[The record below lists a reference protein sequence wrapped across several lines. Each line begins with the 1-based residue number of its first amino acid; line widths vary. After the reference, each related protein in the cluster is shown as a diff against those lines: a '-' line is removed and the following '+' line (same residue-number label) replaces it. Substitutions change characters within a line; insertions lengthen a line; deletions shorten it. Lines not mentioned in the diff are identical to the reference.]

1 MFRSMSLRSLARS
14 NALAAMVAGIAAVAG
29 APGTTEAKT
38 PGKTYCFN
46 GICHRVNTLQE
57 MSGLVGKDVSFKTSF
72 YDDCKRDRFNPCGL
86 TSSGEVFRAN
96 DADNAASPIYPNG
109 TVLLLRNPSNG
120 ESAVVR
126 VNNAGPYWGKRKL
139 DVSKGTAVKLGFKKQ
154 GVASLEVRVISA
166 PSKEEAR
173 YKKNRR
179 YAAVPGPIGR
189 FASIDAAMATPTV
202 MIAMGTAPKPVQV
215 AEAQSIAASP
225 AQISD
230 VSSPADALKA
240 EARRFYGS
248 DFGIKRIVAPTM
260 TADIAPIHRS
270 RRQEIPLFQ

>member
-1 MFRSMSLRSLARS
+1 MFRSKSWRSLALS
-14 NALAAMVAGIAAVAG
+14 KAMAIMSAAVAVV
-29 APGTTEAKT
+29 AVATSAAEAKT

-46 GICHRVNTLQE
+46 GICHRVNTLQQ
-57 MSGLVGKDVSFKTSF
+57 MDSLIGKDVTFKTSF

-86 TSSGEVFRAN
+86 TSSGEVFRPN

-139 DVSKGTAVKLGFKKQ
+139 DVSRGTAQKLGFKKQ
-154 GVASLEVRVISA
+154 GVASLEVRVIAA

-179 YAAVPGPIGR
+179 YEAVPGPIGR
-189 FASIDAAMATPTV
+189 YASIDAAMATPTV
-202 MIAMGTAPKPVQV
+202 MIAMGTVPAKRIQI
-215 AEAQSIAASP
+215 AEAQSVAASST
-225 AQISD
+225 QISD

-248 DFGIKRIVAPTM
+248 DQGNKRIVVAPTM
-260 TADIAPIHRS
+260 TAVIAPIHRS
-270 RRQEIPLFQ
+270 RLQEELH